1 MQDKNTRKISEQC
14 ESSDA
19 VHHNRVNMLCRNLEI
34 FFFLNIY
41 NYFLHCVLG
50 VLKTH

>member
-19 VHHNRVNMLCRNLEI
+19 VHHNQMNMLCSNLEI
-34 FFFLNIY
+34 FFF
-41 NYFLHCVLG
+41 
-50 VLKTH
+50 

>member
-19 VHHNRVNMLCRNLEI
+19 VHHNRVNVLCSNLEI
-34 FFFLNIY
+34 FFFFSKYI
-41 NYFLHCVLG
+41 
-50 VLKTH
+50 